1 MKGLKSP
8 GIDESPLK
16 EAVQNDRYVHH
27 VIKMNVRERRRFI
40 QGFVLDSPDIIIHS
54 AGTVGMSRIKENPN
68 YAIYNNVTI
77 TSILLEAIAAAKK
90 KDASYNPMLLYFSS
104 AEVYGNTSCASVR
117 TNTYNLY
124 PETAR
129 GAVAISK
136 LLEENVLNNFKR
148 EHGLGKLIIMR
159 LFNVVGETQDTRFVV
174 GKLVKDSI
182 MGQPKVACTYRNFCH
197 ISFLTSTVSKIIEQW
212 QTDTFTTFPNI
223 CNFGSFNPENY
234 ISIVELA
241 RIISSIYP
249 YSKDFELLKVTEHD
263 IVFRKNTEY
272 TNIPPNFLDRE
283 KDIPI
288 KEIVHRYVRSFMQ
301 KHYKE

>member
-1 MKGLKSP
+1 MQ
-8 GIDESPLK
+8 D
-16 EAVQNDRYVHH
+16 AVENERYTHH
-27 VIKMNVRERRRFI
+27 TIKMNVRERRRFI
-40 QGFVLDSPDIIIHS
+40 QGFVGIAPDIIIHA
-54 AGTVGMSRIKENPN
+54 AGTVGMTRIKENPN
-68 YAIYNNVTI
+68 YAIYNNITI
-77 TSILLEAIAAAKK
+77 TSILLESIIATKK
-90 KDASYNPMLLYFSS
+90 KDAEYNPMIIYFSS

-159 LFNVVGETQDTRFVV
+159 LFNIVGEAQDTRFVV

-182 MGQPKVACTYRNFCH
+182 MGKPQVACTYRNFCH
-197 ISFLTSTVSKIIEQW
+197 IGFLTSTIAKIVEQW
-212 QTDTFTTFPNI
+212 HEDEFTTFPNL

-288 KEIVHRYVRSFMQ
+288 KEIVHRYVRNFMQ